1 MTRTVGLTA
10 TTTKKHTTI
19 ALTSHLMTNKHIV
32 CAIKNRRTDTENK
45 NSPGAAKWAVDRLLT
60 RGGMLQLVHACQG
73 YVY

>member
-1 MTRTVGLTA
+1 
-10 TTTKKHTTI
+10 
-19 ALTSHLMTNKHIV
+19 MTNKHMV

-45 NSPGAAKWAVDRLLT
+45 NNPGAAKWAVDRLLT